1 MYYVIPNPVSLVS
14 GTFPVLDTRGNRVP
28 LGKASAA
35 AKGAEL
41 SATQPHG
48 PVRQPILTWADAAVG
63 DTSIV
68 HVVYVFEVGK
78 FN

>member
-1 MYYVIPNPVSLVS
+1 MYKAMYYVIPNPVSLVS
-14 GTFPVLDTRGNRVP
+14 DTFPVLDRVDTRGNRVP

-48 PVRQPILTWADAAVG
+48 PVRQPILTSLQWTIAY
-63 DTSIV
+63 IV
-68 HVVYVFEVGK
+68 LYIH
-78 FN
+78 